1 MYIVHIFKY
10 WITIDGPVFKNSSKI
25 YAVEE
30 VEFKVDIGVFKKLY
44 LHKLSTWL

>member
-10 WITIDGPVFKNSSKI
+10 WITIDGVDFTESKI
-25 YAVEE
+25 YAVKE